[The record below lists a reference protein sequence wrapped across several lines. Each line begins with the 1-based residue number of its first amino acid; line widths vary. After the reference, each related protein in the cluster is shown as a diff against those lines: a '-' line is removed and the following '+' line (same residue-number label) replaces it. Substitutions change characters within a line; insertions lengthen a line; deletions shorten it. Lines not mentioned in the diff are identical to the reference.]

1 MAQAQPPASA
11 QETWHPPV
19 ALPHTPA
26 LQPQPQPQPKP
37 QARRDA
43 EVAISSPRPER
54 SLVIHRSKRQVV
66 VIENGRELRRF
77 PVGVGM
83 PGWETPLGRFQVIEM
98 APDPVWKHPV
108 SGKLYPPGPNN
119 PLGSR
124 WIGFHRDCAGK
135 RGFNG
140 QQHLEV
146 KGCVTAGFHGTPIGR
161 RSARRSPTAACAC
174 TRKTCVTS
182 SSWCAW
188 EPWSRSCPERSLRAG
203 NVEFGPSLGSPHARV
218 VRRRRVRP
226 DDQGGGH
233 G

>member
-1 MAQAQPPASA
+1 LVSLLLGGGLLSPAGA
-11 QETWHPPV
+11 LAEVKPMVVAPRPWHPPI

-26 LQPQPQPQPKP
+26 LQPQPNHLPQPQAQTQTPA
-37 QARRDA
+37 QASPSA
-43 EVAISSPRPER
+43 AVAIASPVPER
-54 SLVIHRSKRQVV
+54 SLVLHRGKRQVV
-66 VIENGRELRRF
+66 VVENGRELRRF
-77 PVGVGM
+77 PVAVGM

-146 KGCVTAGFHGTPIGR
+146 KGCVSAGFHGTPQRESIGLAV
-161 RSARRSPTAACAC
+161 SHG
-174 TRKTCVTS
+174 CVRMYD
-182 SSWCAW
+182 
-188 EPWSRSCPERSLRAG
+188 E
-203 NVEFGPSLGSPHARV
+203 NVRDLFDLVRMGTV
-218 VRRRRVRP
+218 VTVLP
-226 DDQGGGH
+226 
-233 G
+233 

>member
-1 MAQAQPPASA
+1 VPPRFLFPLVTLLVGGGLLTPAGALAEVQQPKASTPGA
-11 QETWHPPV
+11 WHPPI

-26 LQPQPQPQPKP
+26 LQPLPQSPAPQQRQAQTKP
-37 QARRDA
+37 EPGPA
-43 EVAISSPRPER
+43 VAIASPLPER
-54 SLVIHRSKRQVV
+54 SLVLYRGKRQVV
-66 VIENGRELRRF
+66 VVENGRELRRF
-77 PVGVGM
+77 PVAVGM

-146 KGCVTAGFHGTPIGR
+146 KGCVSAGFHGTPQRESIGLAV
-161 RSARRSPTAACAC
+161 SHG
-174 TRKTCVTS
+174 CVRMYD
-182 SSWCAW
+182 
-188 EPWSRSCPERSLRAG
+188 E
-203 NVEFGPSLGSPHARV
+203 NVRDLFELVRMGMV
-218 VRRRRVRP
+218 VTVIP
-226 DDQGGGH
+226 
-233 G
+233 

>member
-1 MAQAQPPASA
+1 MTQRLAVHPRFTFPLVTLLLGGGLLTSAGALAEVQPPGSA
-11 QETWHPPV
+11 QGRWHPPV

-26 LQPQPQPQPKP
+26 LQPQPQPKP

-66 VIENGRELRRF
+66 VIEDGRELRRF

-146 KGCVTAGFHGTPIGR
+146 KGCVTAGFHGTPHRETVGQAV
-161 RSARRSPTAACAC
+161 SHG
-174 TRKTCVTS
+174 CVRMY
-182 SSWCAW
+182 
-188 EPWSRSCPERSLRAG
+188 EE
-203 NVEFGPSLGSPHARV
+203 NVRDLFELVRMGTV
-218 VRRRRVRP
+218 VTVLP
-226 DDQGGGH
+226 
-233 G
+233 